1 MDGIPPLGYKVNK
14 DKRYEI
20 DEPNAN
26 VVRKIFDMYLNG
38 HLMSEIIRY
47 LNEKGIKTS
56 QGNEFNK
63 CSIRTI
69 LLNKKYIGIYTY
81 KKTET
86 KDGLPRIIDDETFY
100 KVQDIMQKNQKAPAR
115 AKAKTEYLLTTK
127 LFCGNCKEMMVR
139 NMWNIIQWKH
149 T

>member
-69 LLNKKYIGIYTY
+69 L
-81 KKTET
+81 
-86 KDGLPRIIDDETFY
+86 FY

-139 NMWNIIQWKH
+139 NMWNIIQRKH

>member
-1 MDGIPPLGYKVNK
+1 
-14 DKRYEI
+14 
-20 DEPNAN
+20 
-26 VVRKIFDMYLNG
+26 
-38 HLMSEIIRY
+38 MSEIVEY

-69 LLNKKYIGIYTY
+69 LLNKKYIGVYTY
-81 KKTET
+81 KGKET
-86 KDGLPRIIDDETFY
+86 PNGMPRIIDDETFY

-115 AKAKTEYLLTTK
+115 AKAKVEYILTTK

-139 NMWNIIQWKH
+139 NMRNII
-149 T
+149 

>member
-1 MDGIPPLGYKVNK
+1 MDGIPPLGYKANK
-14 DKRYEI
+14 DKKYEI

-38 HLMSEIIRY
+38 HLMSEIIIY
-47 LNEKGIKTS
+47 LNEKCIKTS

-81 KKTET
+81 KGTET
-86 KDGLPRIIDDETFY
+86 KGGLARIIDDETFY
-100 KVQDIMQKNQKAPAR
+100 KVQEIMKKNQKALAR

-139 NMWNIIQWKH
+139 NMRNIIQRKY